1 MWQREHPLQRDEE
14 ANPFLILSLLHYSF
28 LSSLLSS
35 DPSLELIII
44 CNLLPLQ
51 FTRVSSSLY
60 FFIVNLIPFS
70 SLSVLNFLSSSFP
83 TSPSFPGDSPGISTH
98 SRNILT
104 KRTKSSSS
112 TSLFVRCEEDEEGKR
127 RWVNC
132 ILFFFSCF
140 TSVFLPHVFL
150 FFPFIFLLLH
160 PDHSSSCLEGQF
172 FCPMQTFTRFP
183 IFVSLPRFLCLSINT
198 RENAT
203 SWRERNERERETNLR
218 ITINGNVRKDKNK
231 REERTKEKDS
241 WEGVCRRRFRQQGSF
256 SNSEPRSL
264 TVNPFFSS
272 SSVSFISW
280 HQERQQKY
288 ILQSKR
294 KTEYTINER
303 EIMVRCFG

>member
-51 FTRVSSSLY
+51 FTHVSSSLY

-70 SLSVLNFLSSSFP
+70 SLSVLNFLSFSFP

-203 SWRERNERERETNLR
+203 SWRERNEREREKLTYESPLTETSAKTR
-218 ITINGNVRKDKNK
+218 INEK
-231 REERTKEKDS
+231 RGR
-241 WEGVCRRRFRQQGSF
+241 
-256 SNSEPRSL
+256 
-264 TVNPFFSS
+264 
-272 SSVSFISW
+272 
-280 HQERQQKY
+280 
-288 ILQSKR
+288 KR
-294 KTEYTINER
+294 KTVER
-303 EIMVRCFG
+303 ESVEEDSGSRGPSLIQNLVLWQSIPSFLRLRFLLFPDTKNDSRNIFCSQKERLNTQSMREK